1 MYLKAE
7 ACLNR
12 NISYL
17 FLKIFNLLEFFVSVL
32 HFVLTFCNCKVY
44 FEKHDYIYMHCHY
57 SSGISPLNR
66 PPVSWCGPE

>member
-44 FEKHDYIYMHCHY
+44 FEKHDYICIVIILQEFLH
-57 SSGISPLNR
+57 
-66 PPVSWCGPE
+66 